1 MPTRL
6 LQFGSVQ
13 GPGVPT
19 QTPSWHVSVVQA
31 SPSLHGAVLLVWRQP
46 PAPSQVSSVQGL
58 LSSQFWVVVAVH
70 VPPWHVSPIVQGLA
84 SSQGAVLFTWMQP
97 LTGSQPS
104 SVQGFPSSQVGA
116 APPTQAPSWQ
126 VSLAVQGLPSSQGAV
141 LLLCRQ
147 PPAPSQVSSVQGLPS
162 SQMNW
167 PAQTPP
173 WQVSLTV
180 QVLPS
185 SQGAALFVW
194 VQPLAGLQPSSVQA
208 LPSLQSGAGPPTQAP
223 ARQVSP
229 VVQALP
235 SSQGATLGTFAQT
248 PAVQLSSVQGLPS
261 SQSA

>member
-31 SPSLHGAVLLVWRQP
+31 APSLHGAVLLVWRQP

-104 SVQGFPSSQVGA
+104 SVQGLPSSQVGA
-116 APPTQAPSWQ
+116 AAPTQAPSWQ
-126 VSLAVQGLPSSQGAV
+126 VSLAVQALASSQGAV
-141 LLLCRQ
+141 LLMCRQ
-147 PPAPSQVSSVQGLPS
+147 PPAASQASS
-162 SQMNW
+162 
-167 PAQTPP
+167 
-173 WQVSLTV
+173 
-180 QVLPS
+180 
-185 SQGAALFVW
+185 
-194 VQPLAGLQPSSVQA
+194 
-208 LPSLQSGAGPPTQAP
+208 
-223 ARQVSP
+223 
-229 VVQALP
+229 VQALP
-235 SSQGATLGTFAQT
+235 SSQGATLGTLAQT

>member
-104 SVQGFPSSQVGA
+104 SVQG
-116 APPTQAPSWQ
+116 
-126 VSLAVQGLPSSQGAV
+126 LPSSQGAV

-173 WQVSLTV
+173 WQVSL
-180 QVLPS
+180 
-185 SQGAALFVW
+185 
-194 VQPLAGLQPSSVQA
+194 
-208 LPSLQSGAGPPTQAP
+208 
-223 ARQVSP
+223 
-229 VVQALP
+229 
-235 SSQGATLGTFAQT
+235 
-248 PAVQLSSVQGLPS
+248 
-261 SQSA
+261 

>member
-31 SPSLHGAVLLVWRQP
+31 SPSLH
-46 PAPSQVSSVQGL
+46 
-58 LSSQFWVVVAVH
+58 
-70 VPPWHVSPIVQGLA
+70 
-84 SSQGAVLFTWMQP
+84 
-97 LTGSQPS
+97 
-104 SVQGFPSSQVGA
+104 
-116 APPTQAPSWQ
+116 
-126 VSLAVQGLPSSQGAV
+126 GAV

-180 QVLPS
+180 QV
-185 SQGAALFVW
+185 
-194 VQPLAGLQPSSVQA
+194 

-248 PAVQLSSVQGLPS
+248 PAVQLSSVHGLPS

>member
-46 PAPSQVSSVQGL
+46 PAPSQVSWVQGL

-126 VSLAVQGLPSSQGAV
+126 VSLAVQ
-141 LLLCRQ
+141 
-147 PPAPSQVSSVQGLPS
+147 
-162 SQMNW
+162 
-167 PAQTPP
+167 
-173 WQVSLTV
+173 
-180 QVLPS
+180 VLPS

-248 PAVQLSSVQGLPS
+248 PAVQLSSVHGLPS

>member
-84 SSQGAVLFTWMQP
+84 SSQGAVLFTW
-97 LTGSQPS
+97 G
-104 SVQGFPSSQVGA
+104 
-116 APPTQAPSWQ
+116 
-126 VSLAVQGLPSSQGAV
+126 
-141 LLLCRQ
+141 
-147 PPAPSQVSSVQGLPS
+147 
-162 SQMNW
+162 
-167 PAQTPP
+167 
-173 WQVSLTV
+173 
-180 QVLPS
+180 
-185 SQGAALFVW
+185 
-194 VQPLAGLQPSSVQA
+194 QPLAGLQPSSVQT

-235 SSQGATLGTFAQT
+235 SSQGATLGTFSQT

-261 SQSA
+261 SQSARATQAPPL